1 MIYNYLWNI
10 LWSIYFLVCNV
21 SECLNKILG
30 IWKIVKISD
39 VFYKNLEWELKLI
52 FDYDKIMYEIC
63 IWNCYILLYIN
74 FLMILIFVKGSDWW
88 FEKKVI
94 Y

>member
-1 MIYNYLWNI
+1 MIYNYLGNI
-10 LWSIYFLVCNV
+10 LLSIYCLVCNV

-30 IWKIVKISD
+30 IWKIEKISD
-39 VFYKNLEWELKLI
+39 VFYKNLDWELKLI

-74 FLMILIFVKGSDWW
+74 FLMI
-88 FEKKVI
+88 
-94 Y
+94 